1 MENSINR
8 GNFIQRPRKLP
19 AHGKKYSV
27 VGKTAAMVLNEL
39 YPDFKEQCQ
48 YQTIET
54 PAKIPR
60 FKCSLNVCGETYSA
74 EGSSKKIAKQ
84 LACELA
90 LKRLR
95 PDITLEGP
103 SFEKAEEEKM
113 NALAEQRAEK
123 KRLEHSKMS
132 NYLYDY
138 FICLCQRKEAL
149 TGEKYQPI
157 FDCSK
162 LPSVSMNVTNAKRY
176 LCTLTLSEQGR
187 KYTKESSSKIAGQN
201 CVIKEALLDLFN
213 ISLADLRAVEKTA
226 IVLRPSHPM
235 QVLLQALSFYDR
247 SVHIETDVVDE
258 KPVGS
263 KNRFVAKCVLDNE
276 IRIAGPVEDTRQKA
290 KESLCLQVITKELGL
305 EMPTGSLKRPY
316 SSYTPCSALHTLM
329 IKQYHIAHPD
339 IVYSDGI
346 DISSNTKKGP
356 LFKCTVTLNQQNT
369 FEGIGRSKK
378 IAKNAAA
385 EEALKEMFKFDPNA
399 EGAMEAWN
407 SKRLKVDTNADLCN
421 EVCALVRKEYESIC
435 HLQGCPLTTHISAFV
450 IIKPDGGK
458 AVVALG
464 AGKNAVIDGRAL
476 KSSEGS
482 LLLHMDCSVLA
493 RRAFVLYLHKQLE
506 KRDSVD
512 SMFEKSES
520 GKYRFKP
527 GYKIVL
533 YSTYSPN
540 ITLTGGEVQ
549 KLSCYCGG
557 TGMSNG
563 VLERSQT
570 FEEII
575 STGCL
580 NVMNVAD
587 KMLKWNNLGVQGALL
602 SYVLEPVFISNYF
615 IATLSNDR
623 LITKIVLDRLQLGRK
638 KSFEVKSTSFAVFAY
653 GETYHNWVAD
663 IGMLERL
670 DPATGRTVS
679 GAPSRLSKSEM
690 YESWHRL
697 LNIIGGR
704 EKRIQ
709 WSYTEAKQAETM
721 YGSSVK
727 EFEEQLKRRGFGIWQ
742 KKPSAVDNFTLASF
756 DS

>member
-1 MENSINR
+1 MGEYPYVSSWSKTVTSKHSRTYENSNRSPQFFLNSSRVPIPSPSYNNDIIKSEYLSSTNEFYGNFYTGFRPPIVNHNVSSGSFHDAASIRGFPKKNSINR

-235 QVLLQALSFYDR
+235 QVLLVKCQDAALICLKIFEAR
-247 SVHIETDVVDE
+247 
-258 KPVGS
+258 
-263 KNRFVAKCVLDNE
+263 VA
-276 IRIAGPVEDTRQKA
+276 
-290 KESLCLQVITKELGL
+290 
-305 EMPTGSLKRPY
+305 
-316 SSYTPCSALHTLM
+316 
-329 IKQYHIAHPD
+329 
-339 IVYSDGI
+339 
-346 DISSNTKKGP
+346 
-356 LFKCTVTLNQQNT
+356 
-369 FEGIGRSKK
+369 
-378 IAKNAAA
+378 
-385 EEALKEMFKFDPNA
+385 
-399 EGAMEAWN
+399 
-407 SKRLKVDTNADLCN
+407 
-421 EVCALVRKEYESIC
+421 
-435 HLQGCPLTTHISAFV
+435 
-450 IIKPDGGK
+450 
-458 AVVALG
+458 
-464 AGKNAVIDGRAL
+464 
-476 KSSEGS
+476 
-482 LLLHMDCSVLA
+482 
-493 RRAFVLYLHKQLE
+493 
-506 KRDSVD
+506 
-512 SMFEKSES
+512 
-520 GKYRFKP
+520 
-527 GYKIVL
+527 
-533 YSTYSPN
+533 
-540 ITLTGGEVQ
+540 
-549 KLSCYCGG
+549 
-557 TGMSNG
+557 
-563 VLERSQT
+563 
-570 FEEII
+570 
-575 STGCL
+575 
-580 NVMNVAD
+580 
-587 KMLKWNNLGVQGALL
+587 
-602 SYVLEPVFISNYF
+602 
-615 IATLSNDR
+615 
-623 LITKIVLDRLQLGRK
+623 
-638 KSFEVKSTSFAVFAY
+638 
-653 GETYHNWVAD
+653 
-663 IGMLERL
+663 
-670 DPATGRTVS
+670 
-679 GAPSRLSKSEM
+679 
-690 YESWHRL
+690 
-697 LNIIGGR
+697 
-704 EKRIQ
+704 
-709 WSYTEAKQAETM
+709 
-721 YGSSVK
+721 
-727 EFEEQLKRRGFGIWQ
+727 
-742 KKPSAVDNFTLASF
+742 
-756 DS
+756 